1 MPFGLVLYGIIMGLF
16 VTIPL
21 GPVGVMCIQRT
32 INRGWKSGLVS
43 GLGAAF
49 ADTIYA
55 IIAGLGVGV
64 VVNFIEREQVWIQLV
79 GSVIIIIIAV
89 RTFLANP
96 AVEFRNQRNKKNKP
110 FEEFLSVFL
119 VTISNPAVFFAFIAM
134 YAGFNVFDKQTT
146 NVFSFLIVILSVF
159 IGAMSWWYL
168 LSTIINKYRTRI
180 RLKNIWWLNKIMGG
194 VIFLCGVVFGI
205 LACIKLCHNFL

>member
-1 MPFGLVLYGIIMGLF
+1 MQLSLILYGLFMGLV

-49 ADTIYA
+49 ADTFYSV
-55 IIAGLGVGV
+55 IAGLGIGV
-64 VVNFIEREQVWIQLV
+64 VVNFIQREKFWIQLV
-79 GSVIIIIIAV
+79 GALVIIGVAIKI
-89 RTFLANP
+89 FSSNP

-110 FEEFLSVFL
+110 LEEFLSVFL
-119 VTISNPAVFFAFIAM
+119 VTLSNPAVFFAFIGM
-134 YAGFNVFDKQTT
+134 YAAFNLVDERT
-146 NVFSFLIVILSVF
+146 NVFSFSVITLSVF
-159 IGAMSWWYL
+159 TGAMSYWYL
-168 LSTIINKYRTRI
+168 LSAIVNKFRTRI

-194 VIFLCGVVFGI
+194 IIFVAGSVILVLCLVD
-205 LACIKLCHNFL
+205 KLKSL